1 MERFNH
7 LKIRELKTLKEKIS
21 SDITRIKS
29 SMEEVDSSKLMD
41 ENKQSDNLDV
51 ASVDLANSQILR
63 MRNRESFYA
72 KKLEMALKKF
82 DSKEYGL
89 CEDCGDEIKFTRLN
103 ARPTAELCINC
114 KEESEK
120 NENVMF
126 VKKSHSY
133 SEAVDLQK

>member
-21 SDITRIKS
+21 TDMTRIKTNL
-29 SMEEVDSSKLMD
+29 EEVDTSNIISQ
-41 ENKQSDNLDV
+41 NQQSDNLDV
-51 ASVDLANSQILR
+51 ASVDLANSQIIR

-89 CEDCGDEIKFTRLN
+89 CEDCGEEIKFTRLN

-120 NENVMF
+120 NENVMY

-133 SEAVDLQK
+133 RETVDLQK